1 MRLFVAINLPA
12 PLRAR
17 IHDESRP
24 LRDAQLPVRWVSP
37 ENYHLTL
44 KFLGEVH
51 PDKIE
56 RIGSILDRIGREA
69 PSFDLCLEGV
79 GAFPTIRRPRVI
91 WLGADPSPA
100 LRCLKQDVEWSLGVL
115 GFERETRAFHPHLTL
130 GRCQGDPGAG
140 VFRGLDQ
147 LASGLCHKSSFRVE
161 TLDLMGSRL
170 TRDGPRYTILSSSDL
185 SAGR

>member
-1 MRLFVAINLPA
+1 MRLFIAINLPA
-12 PLRAR
+12 PLRDG
-17 IHDESRP
+17 IHDASRP
-24 LRDAQLPVRWVSP
+24 LRDARLPVRWVPP

-56 RIGSILDRIGREA
+56 SIQSALDRIGREA
-69 PSFDLCLEGV
+69 ASFDVCLEGV

-100 LRCLKQDVEWSLGVL
+100 LRCLKQDVEWSLGAL

-130 GRCQGDPGAG
+130 GRCPGDPGAG
-140 VFRGLDQ
+140 VFRGLDR
-147 LASGLCHKSSFRVE
+147 LASGLCHGSSFRVE
-161 TLDLMGSRL
+161 ALDLMCSRV
-170 TRDGPRYTILSSSDL
+170 TREGPRYTILSSSDL